1 MEELEQRVENGDANI
16 NTRLGLRYEIGRE
29 IIQDFEAAEA
39 LTQRG
44 ADDGYAPAMSNLG
57 SLYEHGR
64 GVETHS
70 EEAREWYEKGAA
82 QIHAG
87 AKCSLGFLTRTGQCV
102 LKDPGKA
109 TEYYKRAAA
118 QDRTRAPRSRS
129 VPCMPTAKVS
139 IRTLRLRR
147 KAIAGLPRKAM
158 RKAGC
163 LG

>member
-1 MEELEQRVENGDANI
+1 MQTQIRDWFALRVGEEVI
-16 NTRLGLRYEIGRE
+16 P
-29 IIQDFEAAEA
+29 DFEEAAKRYRKA
-39 LTQRG
+39 

-57 SLYEHGR
+57 FLYEHGR
-64 GVETHS
+64 GVEANF

-82 QIHAG
+82 QGHAG
-87 AKCSLGFLTRTGQCV
+87 AKCSLGFLHETGQCV

-118 QDRTRAPRSRS
+118 QDHTRAPRSRS
-129 VPCMPTAKVS
+129 VSCMPTAKVS

-158 RKAGC
+158 RKRNLI